1 MRQSPV
7 LYEAYWLRT
16 IACLAVMMTHTVD
29 VTLLH
34 YENQIGW
41 LEENLLILMRF
52 MAYFGTPAFVFLSEF
67 LIARAYREQV
77 PASFLRKRVRYL
89 LIPFAVMGVVFAVAL
104 APSWSA
110 VPDRAALHILA
121 GGYTGYFVLII
132 FQFYLLHLLAARWL
146 NCRKPWP
153 VLGCSL
159 VISALYLLFFNLT
172 EPPAGAVAE
181 YIWQRGYWLPFIGW
195 LFYFT
200 LGFYAGIYYDQLKQR
215 LDEHRWLIRILP
227 VFSILLLIVLV
238 RTDTILV
245 VSSKRIDMLLYTTAM
260 IFLIFYLARFTE
272 KAPPPVLWISRYS
285 FNIYLLHNL
294 FLLHAPP
301 IPGLPP
307 LVYAATAL
315 TAALLLSITA
325 AAILAKLPGSD
336 YIIGKQLP
344 VPHDKA
350 AKKERLR
357 PQGRTVSR

>member
-1 MRQSPV
+1 MGQKPV

-41 LEENLLILMRF
+41 LEENLLILTRF

-89 LIPFAVMGVVFAVAL
+89 LIPFAVMGVIFAVAL
-104 APSWSA
+104 APSWTA
-110 VPDRAALHILA
+110 VPERAALHLFA

-132 FQFYLLHLLAARWL
+132 FQFYLLHLLTARWL
-146 NCRKPWP
+146 SSKKPLP

-159 VISALYLLFFNLT
+159 VISALYLLFFNVT
-172 EPPAGAVAE
+172 EPPGGAVTE

-200 LGFYAGIYYDQLKQR
+200 LGFYAGIYYEQLKQR
-215 LDEHRWLIRILP
+215 FDEHRWLIRLLP
-227 VFSILLLIVLV
+227 VFSMLLLVVLV
-238 RTDTILV
+238 RTDTIAV
-245 VSSKRIDMLLYTTAM
+245 VSSKRIDMLLYTTGI
-260 IFLIFYLARFTE
+260 IFFIFYLARFAE
-272 KAPPPVLWISRYS
+272 KVPRPVLWISRYS

-294 FLLHAPP
+294 FLLHAPA

-307 LVYAATAL
+307 LVYAPTAF
-315 TAALLLSITA
+315 TAALLLSITVA
-325 AAILAKLPGSD
+325 ALLAKLPGSD
-336 YIIGKQLP
+336 HIIGKQLS
-344 VPHDKA
+344 VPHSHA
-350 AKKERLR
+350 VKEER
-357 PQGRTVSR
+357 PRSAGRTASR